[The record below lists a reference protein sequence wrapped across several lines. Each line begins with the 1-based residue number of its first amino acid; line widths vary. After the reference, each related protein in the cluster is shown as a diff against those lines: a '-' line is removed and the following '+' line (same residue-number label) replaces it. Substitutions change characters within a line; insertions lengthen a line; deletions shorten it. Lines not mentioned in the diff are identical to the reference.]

1 MQTSTT
7 TCLKAASTVTDG
19 AKDHAYMSTTTS
31 MISPCNNIECALSCS
46 VLGRELAMGIV
57 DFRCTT
63 YIIKGNLKSQLKHSL
78 ITHIVQKAI
87 KET

>member
-1 MQTSTT
+1 
-7 TCLKAASTVTDG
+7 
-19 AKDHAYMSTTTS
+19 
-31 MISPCNNIECALSCS
+31 
-46 VLGRELAMGIV
+46 VLLELAMGLA

-63 YIIKGNLKSQLKHSL
+63 YIKGNLKSQLKHSL